1 MPAKSAAWYMVALNA
16 PRKHTTTHR
25 AHHTRTHNATER
37 RKRRCPGDPRAA
49 MCKGCLIS
57 SEAERMLTRALHARL
72 PEMNRTAL
80 PLIQQKKAAGMQL
93 PLTGYNCYNS
103 GEKQSAFMA

>member
-1 MPAKSAAWYMVALNA
+1 MPGRSA
-16 PRKHTTTHR
+16 
-25 AHHTRTHNATER
+25 R
-37 RKRRCPGDPRAA
+37 RDVPGLSA
-49 MCKGCLIS
+49 MIS

-72 PEMNRTAL
+72 LEMNRTAL
-80 PLIQQKKAAGMQL
+80 PLSQQKKAAGMQL